1 MKKAQKQVGAKAAV
15 RSTKAV
21 ARRGRSHL
29 DAKVLGLRDGPRL
42 ERVRASIRSALAEA
56 VDQSGADALTSLLLD
71 VGVVEYSLKQ
81 SGHASRL
88 PEPEFELSRLM
99 SAAGHLERILEA
111 VERGVGSD
119 LESQPMRARHAV
131 TPA

>member
-1 MKKAQKQVGAKAAV
+1 MKKAHRQRGTKATV
-15 RSTKAV
+15 RSTKVV
-21 ARRGRSHL
+21 ARRGRSGL

-56 VDQSGADALTSLLLD
+56 VDPIGADALTSLLLD

-81 SGHASRL
+81 SGHPSRL
-88 PEPEFELSRLM
+88 PEPELQLSRLL
-99 SAAGHLERILEA
+99 SAAGHLERILEV

-119 LESQPMRARHAV
+119 LESHGKGHPRG
-131 TPA
+131 